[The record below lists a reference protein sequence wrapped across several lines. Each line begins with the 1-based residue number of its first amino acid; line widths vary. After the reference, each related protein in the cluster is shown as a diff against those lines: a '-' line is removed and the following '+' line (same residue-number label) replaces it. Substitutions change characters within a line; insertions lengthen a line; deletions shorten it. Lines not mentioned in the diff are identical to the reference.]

1 MRIIAGK
8 YKGTTLFI
16 TNDKGTRPLKDMV
29 RESIFNLL
37 THSNKVSFILKK
49 ANVLDLY
56 SGTGSFGLEC
66 LSREAQKVYFVEKD
80 KNTINTLEKNINK
93 LNLKNKTE
101 VFFNDVFKL
110 VEKENHLNIK
120 FNLIFC
126 DPPYKEEKIYNLIK
140 LIFERDLLK
149 KDGIIIIHRKKG
161 AKDSFPNFFQPIDER
176 NYGVSKIIFGKFI
189 F

>member
-101 VFFNDVFKL
+101 VFF
-110 VEKENHLNIK
+110 
-120 FNLIFC
+120 
-126 DPPYKEEKIYNLIK
+126 
-140 LIFERDLLK
+140 
-149 KDGIIIIHRKKG
+149 
-161 AKDSFPNFFQPIDER
+161 
-176 NYGVSKIIFGKFI
+176 
-189 F
+189 

>member
-8 YKGTTLFI
+8 YKGATLYI

-37 THSNKVSFILKK
+37 THSNKFSFILKK
-49 ANVLDLY
+49 ATILDLY

-80 KNTINTLEKNINK
+80 KNAINTLEKNINK
-93 LNLKNKTE
+93 LNLKNKTKI
-101 VFFNDVFKL
+101 FFNDVFKL
-110 VEKENHLNIK
+110 IEKENYLNIK

-126 DPPYKEEKIYNLIK
+126 DPPYKEEKINNLIK
-140 LIFERDLLK
+140 SIFDRDLLK
-149 KDGIIIIHRKKG
+149 KDGIIIIHRKKD
-161 AKDSFPNFFQPIDER
+161 AKDKLPNYFQSIDER
-176 NYGVSKIIFGKFI
+176 NYGMSKIIFGKFI

>member
-1 MRIIAGK
+1 MPRI
-8 YKGTTLFI
+8 YHPQFI
-16 TNDKGTRPLKDMV
+16 RN
-29 RESIFNLL
+29 IF
-37 THSNKVSFILKK
+37 
-49 ANVLDLY
+49 
-56 SGTGSFGLEC
+56 
-66 LSREAQKVYFVEKD
+66 
-80 KNTINTLEKNINK
+80 
-93 LNLKNKTE
+93 
-101 VFFNDVFKL
+101 
-110 VEKENHLNIK
+110 LNIK

-176 NYGVSKIIFGKFI
+176 NYGVSKILFGNFI